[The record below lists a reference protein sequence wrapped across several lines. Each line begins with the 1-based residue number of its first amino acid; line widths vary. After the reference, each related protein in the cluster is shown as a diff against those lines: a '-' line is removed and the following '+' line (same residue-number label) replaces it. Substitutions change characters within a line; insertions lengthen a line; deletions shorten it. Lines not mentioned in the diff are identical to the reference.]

1 MPRGLNRTGDFR
13 NGTPITLPHE
23 FGTPIN
29 LPHDFGNDV
38 NWTPSPEHFGNPV
51 TWLPFPAHFGNAVS
65 NQPTLAA
72 PTFTPAAG
80 TYNGTQS
87 VTITSD
93 AHSTAT
99 YYTTDGS
106 TPTTG
111 STLYTVAISVAASE
125 TVKAISVGT
134 GYNNSP
140 VGSAAYVINAPLGPT
155 LVASAIA
162 QSASPYVG
170 PATTSPINTTGAN
183 FIVCCV
189 ADYDSNSA
197 TITIADTVGGVP
209 TGNVWTLGGPSTR
222 YGFSNGGSFYF
233 YMYAPTVGANH
244 VFVCT
249 VTGNA
254 CPCITVLAYSGLP
267 GSGAPSGVAFGTGTS
282 PFVIPTGLSANAGD
296 LIVACCS
303 GLNASLVASV
313 NDGFTIEQT
322 ESVNPVGMACADL
335 VAPSTAVYSP
345 TWTWTGGDGSSKFS
359 LIVFPG

>member
-1 MPRGLNRTGDFR
+1 MPVL
-13 NGTPITLPHE
+13 
-23 FGTPIN
+23 
-29 LPHDFGNDV
+29 
-38 NWTPSPEHFGNPV
+38 S
-51 TWLPFPAHFGNAVS
+51 
-65 NQPTLAA
+65 A
-72 PTFTPAAG
+72 PTFSPVAG
-80 TYNGTQS
+80 TYSGTQS
-87 VTITSD
+87 VTLTVD
-93 AHSTAT
+93 AHATAT

-140 VGSAAYVINAPLGPT
+140 VGSAAYVINAPLGVA

-170 PATTSPINTTGAN
+170 PATTSAINTTGAN
-183 FIVCCV
+183 FILCCV

-197 TITIADTVGGVP
+197 TVTIADTVGGVP

-222 YGFSNGGSFYF
+222 YGFSQGGSFYF

-254 CPCITVLAYSGLP
+254 CPCITVLAYSGMP
-267 GSGAPSGVAFGTGTS
+267 ASGSPSGVTSGTGAT
-282 PFVIPTGLSANAGD
+282 PFFIPTGLSANTGD
-296 LIVACCS
+296 LIVSALS

-313 NDGFTIEQT
+313 DSGFTIEQT

-335 VAPSTAVYSP
+335 IALSTATYSP
-345 TWTWTGGDGSSKFS
+345 TWTWTGGDGSSKVS
-359 LIVFPG
+359 LIVFPGS